1 MARAAAATAAAIAP
15 HLVPVIRGAT
25 PFAPAAAT
33 AAAISLHL
41 VPVIRGATPF
51 SSAVAAAAA
60 AASTPARSSSALT
73 QTLSFPIQAI
83 RSAATSTPPWASS
96 ALTQPRYFST
106 RATRQENDIYLKQ
119 TVCSCMVVL
128 AHQEN
133 MPFASLT
140 KIKIGGWEEAYWKLN
155 LRIDHLNA
163 VMRDGQ
169 GMQVHREVLK
179 VVSGGVCIFFIVV
192 TIRHLKETFARRR
205 AGLPSVISDGHKC

>member
-15 HLVPVIRGAT
+15 
-25 PFAPAAAT
+25 
-33 AAAISLHL
+33 HL

-73 QTLSFPIQAI
+73 QTLSFPIQAT

-96 ALTQPRYFST
+96 ALAQPRYFST
-106 RATRQENDIYLKQ
+106 RATRGEGQ
-119 TVCSCMVVL
+119 
-128 AHQEN
+128 
-133 MPFASLT
+133 T

-163 VMRDGQ
+163 VMRWKKRDNLLKFDNDEAVVEEEADEAGAIAGVAEDG
-169 GMQVHREVLK
+169 GVRPGARIV
-179 VVSGGVCIFFIVV
+179 VVSDLQLRLRQGQRRNGEEQD
-192 TIRHLKETFARRR
+192 RPRYDHRR
-205 AGLPSVISDGHKC
+205 AVTTNTACCAAHLSLLYRV

>member
-73 QTLSFPIQAI
+73 QTLSFPIQAT

-96 ALTQPRYFST
+96 ALAQPRYFST
-106 RATRQENDIYLKQ
+106 RATR
-119 TVCSCMVVL
+119 
-128 AHQEN
+128 
-133 MPFASLT
+133 T

>member
-106 RATRQENDIYLKQ
+106 RATRGWARY
-119 TVCSCMVVL
+119 
-128 AHQEN
+128 
-133 MPFASLT
+133 AS
-140 KIKIGGWEEAYWKLN
+140 A
-155 LRIDHLNA
+155 
-163 VMRDGQ
+163 
-169 GMQVHREVLK
+169 
-179 VVSGGVCIFFIVV
+179 SGGAQGRVRWCLYIFYCGHYSSSEGDVC
-192 TIRHLKETFARRR
+192 
-205 AGLPSVISDGHKC
+205 PSPCWTPLCDI

>member
-106 RATRQENDIYLKQ
+106 RATR
-119 TVCSCMVVL
+119 
-128 AHQEN
+128 
-133 MPFASLT
+133 
-140 KIKIGGWEEAYWKLN
+140 IKIGGWEEAYWKLN